1 MGIGDNSQNVYMV
14 DFGLCKRYRD
24 ANTKLL
30 VPYKQATS
38 MVGTIRYS
46 SINAHLGIDQS
57 RRDDLQCVCYLLIYF
72 LKGELPWQKIPLEN
86 KFEKDHMMMS
96 CKLKM
101 TARELCEGLPS
112 EIENIFQYIKSLNFY
127 QEPDYHYILSELSF
141 VLEHE
146 CGPFH
151 FTYDWESLEREE
163 KLMKTHLEM
172 IITTDSVDKTEIE
185 EIKEES
191 EDDGK
196 EVKPKKAVG
205 RVQQRFSNF
214 KDK

>member
-1 MGIGDNSQNVYMV
+1 MGIGENSQNVYMV

-185 EIKEES
+185 EIREES
-191 EDDGK
+191 EDGGN
-196 EVKPKKAVG
+196 EVNPKKAIG

>member
-1 MGIGDNSQNVYMV
+1 MGIGENSQNVYMV

-185 EIKEES
+185 EIREES
-191 EDDGK
+191 EDGGN
-196 EVKPKKAVG
+196 EVNPKKAIG

-214 KDK
+214 KDN